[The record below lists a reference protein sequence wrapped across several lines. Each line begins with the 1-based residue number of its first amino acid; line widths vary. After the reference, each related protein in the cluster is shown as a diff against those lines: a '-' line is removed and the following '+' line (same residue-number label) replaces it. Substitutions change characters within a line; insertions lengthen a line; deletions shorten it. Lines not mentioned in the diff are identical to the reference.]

1 MHFFEL
7 LGPTK
12 ALLPRDRNR
21 KIETS
26 EEMTYAEIKAYRD
39 IGAKGLYN
47 GESAAKPSL
56 DISHRGN
63 GRNVQRLS
71 NYQPIVLWRSISL
84 R

>member
-1 MHFFEL
+1 MYFFEL
-7 LGPTK
+7 LGLTK

-26 EEMTYAEIKAYRD
+26 EEMTYAEIKAYK
-39 IGAKGLYN
+39 GAKGYYN

-63 GRNVQRLS
+63 GRNVQRACTPS
-71 NYQPIVLWRSISL
+71 GVSGRSSL
-84 R
+84 

>member
-1 MHFFEL
+1 MHSFEL
-7 LGPTK
+7 LGLTK
-12 ALLPRDRNR
+12 ALLPIWRR
-21 KIETS
+21 KSETS
-26 EEMTYAEIKAYRD
+26 EEMTYAEIKAYKD
-39 IGAKGLYN
+39 MGAKGYYN